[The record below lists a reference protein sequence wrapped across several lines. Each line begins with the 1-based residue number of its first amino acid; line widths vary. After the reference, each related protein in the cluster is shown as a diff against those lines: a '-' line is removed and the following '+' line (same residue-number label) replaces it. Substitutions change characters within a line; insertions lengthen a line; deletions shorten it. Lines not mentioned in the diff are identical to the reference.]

1 MFFNRNK
8 RIAERARQAS
18 ADETAGNTDELFMVT
33 FEQMQK
39 GHIVKRGRETVR
51 QCAIIIDGYMH
62 LVTSGEH
69 VTREVYLAL
78 VEKGYLLASGNL
90 PLARGVRRPVVNG
103 RDELLDR

>member
-1 MFFNRNK
+1 MFFSKRN
-8 RIAERARQAS
+8 RIAERARLAS
-18 ADETAGNTDELFMVT
+18 AEDASANADELFLVT

-62 LVTSGEH
+62 LVTTGEH

-78 VEKGYLLASGNL
+78 VEKGYLLPSGNPPL
-90 PLARGVRRPVVNG
+90 PRGARRPVVNG
-103 RDELLDR
+103 GDEVLNR